1 MDTAPQASS
10 KVSAA
15 HLRRGAMILLGSA
28 ANVQVRMGVVCG
40 RRR

>member
-1 MDTAPQASS
+1 MLPDTTAP
-10 KVSAA
+10 KVTVA
-15 HLRRGAMILLGSA
+15 HLSRRAYLLLGSS

>member
-1 MDTAPQASS
+1 VTGSHLER
-10 KVSAA
+10 AA
-15 HLRRGAMILLGSA
+15 LILLGSS